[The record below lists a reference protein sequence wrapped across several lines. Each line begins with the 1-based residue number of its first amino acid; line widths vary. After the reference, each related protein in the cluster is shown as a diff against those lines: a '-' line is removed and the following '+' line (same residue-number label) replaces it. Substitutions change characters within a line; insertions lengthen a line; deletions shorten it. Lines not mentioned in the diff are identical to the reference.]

1 MSQQG
6 LIENVFFFLS
16 KGHVRF
22 LRVCLEIKLDS
33 KYEYYLEFSHSGVP
47 NLQDK
52 RAGMSKKKCGHSF
65 FFFKKK

>member
-52 RAGMSKKKCGHSF
+52 RAGMSKKNAVIPSF
-65 FFFKKK
+65 FLKK